1 MPPRVPLGSR
11 LLRLLNTTSDIARL
25 IRGERHRWVITG
37 GVRPAAAAAAR
48 SWSPLQAQLVPR
60 PMQPLPLRSDC
71 PCAVAVS

>member
-11 LLRLLNTTSDIARL
+11 LPRLLNTTSDIAGL

-48 SWSPLQAQLVPR
+48 SPLQAQLVPR
-60 PMQPLPLRSDC
+60 PVQPRPKIT
-71 PCAVAVS
+71 